1 MFFLFSRPLNVYLV
15 VSLLLDARSMVSC
28 SDAHK
33 YIEKKK
39 KSSTTRMTNVSQHHQ
54 TNVWSC
60 FHCPKT
66 NKKNVPFGGSR
77 LFSVNTDKIKPLQ
90 FCSDN
95 WLGLVKKREAAKEQM
110 EDWVRSDESA
120 EWVSVQKCGPSA
132 PGAKR
137 KCLDWDWTRMSFSK
151 NCFGKMRN
159 LIQRTEQ
166 RGIHEKSEDVIRK
179 ERQSTRTDL
188 GSQES

>member
-33 YIEKKK
+33 YTEKNPPQPEWQMFP
-39 KSSTTRMTNVSQHHQ
+39 SITRQ
-54 TNVWSC
+54 TSEAFFIVQ
-60 FHCPKT
+60 KQI
-66 NKKNVPFGGSR
+66 KKNVPFGGSR
-77 LFSVNTDKIKPLQ
+77 LFSVNTDKIKLLQ

-159 LIQRTEQ
+159 LIRRTEQ

>member
-1 MFFLFSRPLNVYLV
+1 MFHFCWMPGQWCHVQMHTNTL
-15 VSLLLDARSMVSC
+15 
-28 SDAHK
+28 K
-33 YIEKKK
+33 KKKK

-77 LFSVNTDKIKPLQ
+77 LFSVNTDKIKLLQ

-159 LIQRTEQ
+159 LIRRTEQ
-166 RGIHEKSEDVIRK
+166 RG
-179 ERQSTRTDL
+179 STRRVRTWFEKRDNRR
-188 GSQES
+188 GRTSAVKKVRS